1 MVNVTE
7 RGLITELLNVRLD
20 LDVMGIERND
30 VRVAVVVSRA
40 NLFTHGAPSTHIHV
54 FLSV

>member
-20 LDVMGIERND
+20 LDVKGIKRND
-30 VRVAVVVSRA
+30 VRATIVIVRKRIFS
-40 NLFTHGAPSTHIHV
+40 NTP
-54 FLSV
+54 FLPYINYSH